1 VLGTN
6 ATVELIFS
14 KPIKVVL
21 AVFCGGTGQ
30 GSPAPTIGPWVVE
43 ATPAPVSQSANKQ
56 LWFAANEV
64 WPEVNAVSAEAKDF
78 KTPLFV

>member
-1 VLGTN
+1 
-6 ATVELIFS
+6 
-14 KPIKVVL
+14 
-21 AVFCGGTGQ
+21 
-30 GSPAPTIGPWVVE
+30 VVE